1 MSYVLGRAIGELPV
15 TVHLDQEPIRAAMV
29 AIAKAAGTEV
39 VWRGRDIVY
48 LGAMDPTDRAALV
61 RRVRGA
67 DAEEL
72 RASLGPLMSQPGNL
86 QIQSGGVLVAVDDF
100 GVIERLQTV
109 LDEWEAIGVPVWVVE
124 LYLVRMRDEF
134 AQELA
139 LDGVITGDLAVALAS
154 SGQQAMPVA
163 SMSLSGLL
171 QAVDESSG
179 SGSVIR
185 PLVVLADGEA
195 ASVGVTVERTL
206 PRVSVTQDG
215 TKNVTGYD
223 TVRAGTVADIEVR
236 EQSDQAARVRLDVEL
251 TQFVPGDEVTVE
263 GIELDLPLVADS
275 GRVYLV
281 AQMADV
287 SHGRKDQ
294 TGLRLGRM
302 LRSRSNTVAVFL
314 RATRIG
320 RVADGP
326 RPGRVGGPPPDG
338 VSTSA
343 QP

>member
-1 MSYVLGRAIGELPV
+1 MRAQHFYDDPQLLAPNMKNDDKVETPLGV
-15 TVHLDQEPIRAAMV
+15 
-29 AIAKAAGTEV
+29 
-39 VWRGRDIVY
+39 GR
-48 LGAMDPTDRAALV
+48 
-61 RRVRGA
+61 
-67 DAEEL
+67 
-72 RASLGPLMSQPGNL
+72 
-86 QIQSGGVLVAVDDF
+86 
-100 GVIERLQTV
+100 IERLQKV
-109 LDEWEAIGVPVWVVE
+109 LDDWEAIGVPVWVVE

-139 LDGVITGDLAVALAS
+139 LDGVVTGDLAVALAS
-154 SGQQAMPVA
+154 SGRHAMPVA

-171 QAVDESSG
+171 KAVDESSG

-195 ASVGVTVERTL
+195 ASVGVTAERTL

-215 TKNVTGYD
+215 SDNVTGFD
-223 TVRAGTVADIEVR
+223 TVRAGTVAQIEVR
-236 EQSDQAARVRLDVEL
+236 EQSDQSVRVRLNVEL
-251 TQFVPGDEVTVE
+251 TQFVPGDQLMVE
-263 GIELDLPLVADS
+263 GVKLDLPLVADS

-320 RVADGP
+320 RVAEARDE
-326 RPGRVGGPPPDG
+326 RPPPDG
-338 VSTSA
+338 VATSA